1 MIFLPFKFEILIQK
15 ITSKFYF
22 QIINRCKDILKY
34 FTITSIFN
42 IYYLSRQQ
50 MDWIVDK
57 KQKGKRVDV
66 G

>member
-1 MIFLPFKFEILIQK
+1 MIFLPFQK

-22 QIINRCKDILKY
+22 QIINRCHDILKY
-34 FTITSIFN
+34 FTITNIFN

-57 KQKGKRVDV
+57 KQKGRRVDV